1 MLIELDIFSGRP
13 NPRWKLDE
21 PAGQRLVELQRGLK
35 PTADRPPGPP
45 GLGYRGFVY
54 AIDDHTWRAFDGFV
68 AGSDGVL
75 VDPHRAIERW
85 LVEQLPAEYRDLGPR
100 VNRGLGSE

>member
-1 MLIELDIFSGRP
+1 MLVELDIFSGRP

-21 PAGQRLVELQRGLK
+21 MARRRLVELHHGLQ
-35 PTADRPPGPP
+35 PTVDQPPEPP

-54 AIDDHTWRAFDGFV
+54 TIDDGMWRAFDGFV
-68 AGSDGVL
+68 AGSDSVL
-75 VDPHRAIERW
+75 IDPHRAIERW

-100 VNRGLGSE
+100 VNEGLGS